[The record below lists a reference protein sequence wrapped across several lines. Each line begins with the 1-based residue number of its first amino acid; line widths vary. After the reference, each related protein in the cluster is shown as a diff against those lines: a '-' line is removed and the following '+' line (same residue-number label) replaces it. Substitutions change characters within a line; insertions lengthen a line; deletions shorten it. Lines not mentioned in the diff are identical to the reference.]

1 VIRMLSLIVAN
12 VLLFSVVYASVKW
25 AVREER
31 RRNAR
36 EERRA
41 RHH

>member
-1 VIRMLSLIVAN
+1 MLTLVIAN
-12 VLLFSVVYASVKW
+12 VLLFSVVAACVKW

-36 EERRA
+36 EERHA
-41 RHH
+41 RNH

>member
-1 VIRMLSLIVAN
+1 MLSLILAN

-31 RRNAR
+31 RRNSREGSHAR
-36 EERRA
+36 D
-41 RHH
+41 H